1 MQALVNGRI
10 YTPDRLIVDGV
21 LLYDEGRIE
30 AVGTA
35 EQVDIPEGCS
45 VVDVGEAIVCP
56 GYVDIH
62 VHGGGGAD
70 NSDGTPEAV
79 ATVARRHLRA
89 GTTSLVATT
98 STAPLPE
105 IWRAF
110 EAIITSMDRQ
120 SRHRRQDEARVLGI
134 HMEGPFLSVAQRGA
148 HAPELLRMPNPAERE
163 RIFSYVPHLK
173 RLCLAPER
181 DGALDLIGALAERG
195 VLVSGA
201 HSDALYADVC
211 RAMERG
217 MRHITHLWS
226 GMSTVRRI
234 GPKRHSGMLEAG
246 LVEGGLTGEV
256 IADGYQLPSSLLKI
270 AYRLKGPD
278 KLCLISDAMAG
289 SGAPPGSYRI
299 AGQEAIVEP
308 GGGVAITPDRKAFA
322 GSISTVAQCVQQMVQ
337 VVGISLQDA
346 LRMASETP
354 ARILG
359 LEREIG
365 RLVPCARAD
374 FLVLDPVTF
383 LPRQVFVEGREANP
397 SAEV

>member
-1 MQALVNGRI
+1 MKAIVNARL
-10 YTPDRLIVDGV
+10 YTPDRLISDGV
-21 LLYDEGRIE
+21 LLHDAGRILT
-30 AVGTA
+30 VGSSA
-35 EQVDIPEGCS
+35 QVELPTGSEI
-45 VVDVGEAIVCP
+45 VDLRGAIVCP

-89 GTTSLVATT
+89 GTTSLLATT
-98 STAPLPE
+98 STAPLPA

-110 EAIITSMDRQ
+110 EAIKEAMDRQ
-120 SRHRRQDEARVLGI
+120 TRHRRQDEARILGI

-163 RIFSYVPHLK
+163 RLLSYVPHLK

-181 DGALDLIGALAERG
+181 EGALGLIGALAERC

-201 HSDALYADVC
+201 HSDALYAQVC

-217 MRHITHLWS
+217 LRHITHLWS

-234 GPKRHSGMLEAG
+234 GPKRHSGMLEAA
-246 LVEGGLTGEV
+246 LVENGLTGEV
-256 IADGYQLPSSLLKI
+256 IADGYHLPSSLLKM
-270 AYRLKGPD
+270 AFRLKGPD

-289 SGAPPGSYRI
+289 SGAPPGSYCI

-308 GGGVAITPDRKAFA
+308 GGGVAVTPDRKAFA
-322 GSISTVAQCVQQMVQ
+322 GSISTVGQCVQQMVQ
-337 VVGISLQDA
+337 VVGISLQDV
-346 LRMASETP
+346 LRMTTETP

-359 LEREIG
+359 LEHEIG
-365 RLVPCARAD
+365 RLAPGARAD
-374 FLVLDPVTF
+374 FLVLDPVTL
-383 LPRQVFVEGREANP
+383 LPRRVFLEGGEAKTV
-397 SAEV
+397 AH

>member
-1 MQALVNGRI
+1 MKALVNARL
-10 YTPDRLIVDGV
+10 YTPNRLVSDGV
-21 LLYDEGRIE
+21 LLHEGGRIVE
-30 AVGTA
+30 LGAA
-35 EQVDIPEGCS
+35 SQVDIPAG
-45 VVDVGEAIVCP
+45 GEALDLRGAIVCS

-70 NSDGTPEAV
+70 NSDGTPESV

-89 GTTSLVATT
+89 GTTSLLATT
-98 STAPLPE
+98 STAPLPD

-110 EAIITSMDRQ
+110 EAIVAAMDQQ
-120 SRHRRQDEARVLGI
+120 SHQPGRDQARILGI

-148 HAPELLRMPNPAERE
+148 HAPELLRMPSPAERE
-163 RIFSYVPHLK
+163 RLLSYLPHLK

-181 DGALDLIGALAERG
+181 EGALDLIGTLADRG

-201 HSDALYADVC
+201 HSDALYAQVC

-217 MRHITHLWS
+217 LRHITHLWS

-234 GPKRHSGMLEAG
+234 GPKRHSGMLQAA
-246 LVEGGLTGEV
+246 LVERGLTGEV
-256 IADGYQLPSSLLKI
+256 IADGYHLPSSLLKI

-289 SGAPPGSYRI
+289 SGAPPGSYQI
-299 AGQEAIVEP
+299 AGQEALVEP
-308 GGGVAITPDRKAFA
+308 GAGVAITPDRKAFA

-346 LRMASETP
+346 LRMATETP
-354 ARILG
+354 ASILG

-365 RLVPCARAD
+365 RLAPGAHAD
-374 FLVLDPVTF
+374 FLVLDPITLLPQRVF
-383 LPRQVFVEGREANP
+383 LEGREVQTADH
-397 SAEV
+397 